1 MSTLPYGSWPSPLTA
16 SAVASASA
24 RFDGA
29 RFVADEVW
37 WAEGIPAEGGRTA
50 VRRRRADGSVQDV
63 LPAPWSAR
71 SRVHEYGGGAWTAS
85 DDGVLFFV
93 DGSDQRIRSLRPG
106 ADPVALTPPLD
117 GVAYGGLTWQ
127 HGQLLAVR
135 EQHLGE
141 RTPARSIVRIDP
153 DGAGVEELAA
163 GSDFLVQPALSPDG
177 RRLAWIAWDHPDMPW
192 DRTTLQVTRL
202 GDEATTP
209 IALTDGHSA
218 AVQPV
223 WLDDATLLYSD
234 DRGGRWNLRR
244 AAFAAGATDADAPAA
259 DEAVAPADA
268 DTGGALWVLGTRW
281 FAPLPDGRIVAVR
294 THGADEVVIIE
305 PSSGSVRPLGI
316 DATASTS
323 IEDVYGTRVLVI
335 TAGRAATTGLW
346 HVDIDDPGSAVAI
359 AGAQAPAGPEWTP
372 VARHV
377 TVDGPHGEVHAFAY
391 PPTHPDLSGADDEL
405 PPYLVWVHGGPTSH
419 VGPSASAKIAYWTS
433 RGVGVLDVNYGGSTG
448 YGRAYRERL
457 RGQWG
462 IVDMDD
468 VVAAAS
474 GLAATGLAD
483 PERLAIEGGSAG
495 GWTVLAALVGSDVFA
510 AGISRYGVGDARA
523 LAADTHDF
531 EARYMDGLIGP
542 LPEAE
547 DVYLERSPL
556 SRPDRFRVPLLILQG
571 AEDRVV
577 PPAQAEGIRDALRER
592 GVPHGYVLYEG
603 EGHGFRRH
611 ETAVHALESELAFLG
626 RVFGFETPDVPPFE
640 LVIGALTVA
649 STEVGREIVVVE
661 DGATDAGRDLG
672 LIVSREPVRPLFA
685 RAHDDAWAQTLSE
698 HGFTPVDPGDL
709 PAGADDGYY
718 VLPPTLDGI

>member
-1 MSTLPYGSWPSPLTA
+1 MESTLPYGSWPSPLTA

-29 RFVADEVW
+29 RFVGDEVW
-37 WAEGIPAEGGRTA
+37 WAEGVPAEAGRTA
-50 VRRRRADGSVQDV
+50 VRRRRVDGSVADV

-71 SRVHEYGGGAWTAS
+71 SRVHEYGGGAWTA
-85 DDGVLFFV
+85 DEDGALYFV
-93 DGSDQRIRSLRPG
+93 DGSDQRVRVVRPG
-106 ADPVALTPPLD
+106 EEPVALTPPVD
-117 GVAYGGLTWQ
+117 GAAYGGLTWQ

-135 EQHLGE
+135 ELHLGD

-153 DGAGVEELAA
+153 RGGGVEELAA
-163 GSDFLVQPALSPDG
+163 GSDFLAQPALSPDA
-177 RRLAWIAWDHPDMPW
+177 RHLAWIAWNHPAMPW
-192 DRTTLQVTRL
+192 DRTTLRVVALDGAASPT
-202 GDEATTP
+202 D
-209 IALTDGHSA
+209 LTDGGSA

-223 WLDDATLLYSD
+223 WLDEDALLYSD
-234 DRGGRWNLRR
+234 DRDGRWNLRR
-244 AAFAAGATDADAPAA
+244 TRVADPTA
-259 DEAVAPADA
+259 DESIAPADA

-281 FAPLPDGRIVAVR
+281 FAPLADGRIVAVR
-294 THGADEVVIIE
+294 THGADEVVVID
-305 PSSGSVRPLGI
+305 PATGSTRPLGV

-323 IEDVYGTRVLVI
+323 VEDVRGTRVLLT
-335 TAGRAATTGLW
+335 TAGRASTTGVWL
-346 HVDIDDPGSAVAI
+346 VDVDDPDGAIAI
-359 AGAQAPAGPEWTP
+359 AGAEAAAGPEWTP

-391 PPTHPDLSGADDEL
+391 PPTNPDVTGADDEL

-433 RGVGVLDVNYGGSTG
+433 RGIGVLDVNYGGSTG

-457 RGQWG
+457 KGQWG
-462 IVDMDD
+462 VVDVDD

-474 GLAATGLAD
+474 GLAAAGLAD

-495 GWTVLAALVGSDVFA
+495 GWTVLAALVGSDAFA

-531 EARYMDGLIGP
+531 EARYLDGLIGP

-547 DVYLERSPL
+547 DVYVQRSPL
-556 SRPDRFRVPLLILQG
+556 SRAERFRVPLLILQG

-577 PPAQAEGIRDALRER
+577 PPAQAEAIRDALRER
-592 GVPHGYVLYEG
+592 GVPHAYVLYEG

-640 LVIGALTVA
+640 LSIGALSVA
-649 STEVGREIVVVE
+649 STAVGREIVVAD
-661 DGATDAGRDLG
+661 DGTTDAARDLG
-672 LIVSREPVRPLFA
+672 IIVSREPVRPLFA
-685 RAHDDAWAQTLSE
+685 RAHDASWQGTLSE
-698 HGFTPVDPGDL
+698 HGFTPVDPADL
-709 PAGADDGYY
+709 PSSTDGDYY